1 MQDRVERV
9 TRYIDNVMANT
20 EGTRAE
26 GVYVVSVALK
36 GRAGQQKLE
45 VLVDSDKGIAVEQCA
60 WVSRRILE
68 KLEEDDEPLSEEIA
82 IEVSSP
88 GLGTPLQLPRQ
99 YYRHLG
105 KLLHVRYRTPEG
117 AEAEIEGYLQ
127 EAQLDGV
134 NGGDSADSVIV
145 LKPKVQGKRPRNA
158 QPLENIRLPLSR
170 IIKAVPEAEL

>member
-127 EAQLDGV
+127 EAQLDG
-134 NGGDSADSVIV
+134 DSLDSVIV
-145 LKPKVQGKRPRNA
+145 LKPKVQGKRQRNA
-158 QPLENIRLPLSR
+158 QPLENLRLPLSR